1 MEETVCASWL
11 DLLCSSG
18 SHGRSCFCVEHI
30 GFQLCKPK
38 IHPFISTETPGMAI
52 TDCHAHTHSHKIC
65 TQRKPHGFFFN
76 KRKHTG
82 IKSNTIIATLL
93 GLTAVILKRKLFTAY
108 STFIPF
114 EKSSN
119 VIHSWFICPVAP
131 MRIKGPNWWLCSN
144 QSWAWPIETTTE
156 LETPLS
162 PKSETGDT
170 VFSAITPH

>member
-1 MEETVCASWL
+1 MADHASVWNTLDSSCANLRSIHSFPLKHLVWQSQTVMPTL
-11 DLLCSSG
+11 T
-18 SHGRSCFCVEHI
+18 HI
-30 GFQLCKPK
+30 KSVLKENH
-38 IHPFISTETPGMAI
+38 I
-52 TDCHAHTHSHKIC
+52 D
-65 TQRKPHGFFFN
+65 FFFN

-82 IKSNTIIATLL
+82 IKSNSIIATVL